1 MVVASCNKIIFSFFR
16 SHITVNVATLII
28 CSEGGLLINYS
39 SFLIFIN
46 LFMLYFFFTFL
57 LEKNMKNVKKFLNFS
72 WFFFKILISN
82 NSLPLKESLLL
93 LKKVLCLMKWWS
105 LMIFL
110 LVKKDTI
117 SESRN
122 LSNAVNANSLLE
134 IFLSGLF
141 SWNIL
146 YLNRRSEIWNWRPHR
161 KWGIFEL
168 IDTGMIRFFWSLI
181 NFS

>member
-1 MVVASCNKIIFSFFR
+1 MLFLLFFL
-16 SHITVNVATLII
+16 N
-28 CSEGGLLINYS
+28 
-39 SFLIFIN
+39 
-46 LFMLYFFFTFL
+46 FL

-72 WFFFKILISN
+72 WFFFSKFLFLTILY
-82 NSLPLKESLLL
+82 LWKKTFYFLKF
-93 LKKVLCLMKWWS
+93 LCLNEWWS
-105 LMIFL
+105 LMIFCL

-122 LSNAVNANSLLE
+122 LSNAVNANSLLG

-168 IDTGMIRFFWSLI
+168 IDTGMIRCFFGA
-181 NFS
+181 